1 MFSLRPAVKGSQPWL
16 EINEFDRRWNLVN
29 SNKLSING
37 LNYAHDFVLF
47 PNFYVFHMTPFVNAS
62 SWEAFKI
69 MAGFTSPG
77 EGMRYYSH
85 LPSKFVVI
93 PRNAKSS
100 EEIIEITTEPCHVS

>member
-100 EEIIEITTEPCHVS
+100 EEIIEITTELCHVS